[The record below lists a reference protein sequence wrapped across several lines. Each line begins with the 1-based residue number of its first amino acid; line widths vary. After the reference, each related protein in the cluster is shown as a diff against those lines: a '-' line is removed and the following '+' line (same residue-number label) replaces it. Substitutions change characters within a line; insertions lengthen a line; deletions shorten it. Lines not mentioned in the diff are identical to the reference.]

1 MKYEELFQ
9 WNSER
14 FYKEYVSGKES
25 GLLINADCL
34 KVIENLDD
42 TSIKLL
48 LTDPPYGIDFQS
60 HRKKDKSKHKPKIL
74 NDKSPFIDFISPV
87 LPKITNDGG
96 GYIFT
101 RWDVQ
106 QKFIDEMLKNNVK
119 PKNVIIWNKGVHGM
133 GDLKRAYGSKYE
145 SIIWYANK
153 GFRFPNKRP
162 SDILT
167 HQRVTP
173 NKLVHPNEKP
183 ISLMEELILNSTNE
197 GDIVFDPFAGSC
209 STLVACKRTNR
220 KFLGVELDKNHF
232 EIGCRRLKKVSSC
245 GNERTV

>member
-96 GYIFT
+96 GVYFYT
-101 RWDVQ
+101 
-106 QKFIDEMLKNNVK
+106 L
-119 PKNVIIWNKGVHGM
+119 G
-133 GDLKRAYGSKYE
+133 
-145 SIIWYANK
+145 
-153 GFRFPNKRP
+153 
-162 SDILT
+162 
-167 HQRVTP
+167 
-173 NKLVHPNEKP
+173 
-183 ISLMEELILNSTNE
+183 
-197 GDIVFDPFAGSC
+197 C
-209 STLVACKRTNR
+209 ST
-220 KFLGVELDKNHF
+220 
-232 EIGCRRLKKVSSC
+232 KVY
-245 GNERTV
+245 R